1 MFLGLLGEWLLAAGR
16 GWTGCAVLASGD
28 RSGCTCRAERQRSR
42 EMGATLRAGA
52 RSAVWGRSGGCWCAG
67 PGSELSAGADG
78 QPAPH
83 AVLLVRR

>member
-1 MFLGLLGEWLLAAGR
+1 MFLGLLG
-16 GWTGCAVLASGD
+16 
-28 RSGCTCRAERQRSR
+28 SGCWRLAEGGRVALSWPQATGPAVRAVQSDSGSR
-42 EMGATLRAGA
+42 DGGHASTGAD
-52 RSAVWGRSGGCWCAG
+52 SAVWGRSGGCWCAG